1 MEIEINKKLVSEVTQ
16 TKLIFSAIV
25 VKNNSV
31 NFRYRYMCAR
41 VLTNATANI
50 NLNDFLLDCKN
61 WAFKKGFLIIEEYD
75 KVKVFNKLDNKE
87 ILIVQ
92 NKVNE
97 LDEKF
102 IPYDRTLLIDTYH
115 KILEFITKGTNND
128 L

>member
-61 WAFKKGFLIIEEYD
+61 WAFKKGFLITEEYD
-75 KVKVFNKLDNKE
+75 KVKVFNKVVNKE
-87 ILIVQ
+87 ILVIL
-92 NKVNE
+92 NKFNE
-97 LDEKF
+97 SDEEF
-102 IPYDRTLLIDTYH
+102 TPYDRTLLIDAYE
-115 KILEFITKGTNND
+115 KILELIKQGVNND